1 MHFHPKDTY
10 DAFKPSNKEKN
21 AHLAYHINFNVMM
34 EDSDSKTRKFKPKK
48 IEPIHTVHSDLKQL
62 AKTIESNRSYV
73 LASASDFLSVRQ
85 LQGEIESRMLIG
97 LGSGHVNETALTIH
111 PVYGIPYVP
120 ASSLKGLVRNWFI
133 HAYCDGDE
141 KRLEDHSLATMIF
154 GTNTQRGLVQF
165 YDIYLYHDL
174 QIEGDIIAVHF
185 PKYYSGKLPAT
196 DDQNVNPVQLR
207 AAKVK
212 KANIFLSMAKNHI
225 DGELIESQILDAA
238 VMWTAQ
244 ALKEF
249 GIGSKTSLGYGV
261 FSNVRDVTDTEFIK
275 VLKGWK
281 EEVEKENIRKKE
293 IEVNNMS
300 PEEQLLYYINQL
312 TERPEDIEKSK
323 ASLFEKVVE
332 SKSKKAAQA
341 LKEYWERTG
350 QWKVKKRK
358 KQFIKVS
365 KINDLLK

>member
-1 MHFHPKDTY
+1 M
-10 DAFKPSNKEKN
+10 
-21 AHLAYHINFNVMM
+21 YH
-34 EDSDSKTRKFKPKK
+34 
-48 IEPIHTVHSDLKQL
+48 
-62 AKTIESNRSYV
+62 
-73 LASASDFLSVRQ
+73 
-85 LQGEIESRMLIG
+85 G
-97 LGSGHVNETALTIH
+97 
-111 PVYGIPYVP
+111 
-120 ASSLKGLVRNWFI
+120 
-133 HAYCDGDE
+133 
-141 KRLEDHSLATMIF
+141 
-154 GTNTQRGLVQF
+154 
-165 YDIYLYHDL
+165 L

-350 QWKVKKRK
+350 QWNVKKGK